1 MRTVRGLFCTAS
13 VFHIKNVIV
22 SGRPNLQKVPE
33 TLLHGADPDPLPYL
47 VVSMEDK
54 RKDQLKTY
62 DPKKSYWVP
71 DGKGGYCE
79 SMLVDND
86 GKKAT
91 VMCGHEV
98 RETQI
103 LQYVQNIK

>member
-1 MRTVRGLFCTAS
+1 MLFLNTQKNISLVLRTNFWKQHQISRLLRLG
-13 VFHIKNVIV
+13 K
-22 SGRPNLQKVPE
+22 SGEP
-33 TLLHGADPDPLPYL
+33 DPDPLPYL

-79 SMLVDND
+79 SMLVDDD

-98 RETQI
+98 S
-103 LQYVQNIK
+103 